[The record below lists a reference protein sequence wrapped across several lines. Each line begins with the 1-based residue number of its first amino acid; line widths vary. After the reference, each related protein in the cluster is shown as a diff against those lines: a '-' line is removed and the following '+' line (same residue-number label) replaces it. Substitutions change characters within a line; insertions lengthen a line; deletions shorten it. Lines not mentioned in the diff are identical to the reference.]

1 MPNRTGGRLVVHGHL
16 KNKDEAVS
24 LRRKKKRQVEIAQK
38 KRDGGPGQEKRKL
51 VNELRETQG
60 EGKGSG
66 GC

>member
-24 LRRKKKRQVEIAQK
+24 LRRKKTSGRNSPEET
-38 KRDGGPGQEKRKL
+38 RRRPRTREKEL